1 MSKTLWIMCGPA
13 GAGKTWFAKHKLCN
27 GPGWYYVSR
36 DEVRF
41 SLLKDEDDYF
51 SREDEVFDLFISKI
65 VRGFYEEG
73 VYNIVADATHLSW
86 GSRKK
91 LLNAIKFYM
100 GFRWKDNLFNVGYS
114 QGGQT
119 SLAVV
124 RLITE
129 KYPNIH
135 ITKTFADALKDRA
148 VFTIE
153 YIEEFFQIRA
163 DNIHKVSNR
172 IFGIREEFNK
182 AFPCTA

>member
-1 MSKTLWIMCGPA
+1 MNNKTLWIMCGPA

-100 GFRWKDNLFNVGYS
+100 GFRWKEEEINIIPVVIYS
-114 QGGQT
+114 DYETIVARNKERSGC
-119 SLAVV
+119 ACVP
-124 RLITE
+124 E
-129 KYPNIH
+129 
-135 ITKTFADALKDRA
+135 DALRKMYSSMTDPYRDPY
-148 VFTIE
+148 E
-153 YIEEFFQIRA
+153 YTAIMKV
-163 DNIHKVSNR
+163 DNS
-172 IFGIREEFNK
+172 
-182 AFPCTA
+182 

>member
-100 GFRWKDNLFNVGYS
+100 GFRWKEEEINIIPVVVYSDYETIVARNKERDGRARVPEAALRKMYNSMTDPYKDPYEYTAIMKVDNS
-114 QGGQT
+114 
-119 SLAVV
+119 
-124 RLITE
+124 
-129 KYPNIH
+129 
-135 ITKTFADALKDRA
+135 
-148 VFTIE
+148 
-153 YIEEFFQIRA
+153 
-163 DNIHKVSNR
+163 
-172 IFGIREEFNK
+172 
-182 AFPCTA
+182 

>member
-1 MSKTLWIMCGPA
+1 MDNKTLWIMCGAP
-13 GAGKTWFAKHKLCN
+13 GSGKTWFAKHKLCN

-91 LLNAIKFYM
+91 LLNAIKYYM
-100 GFRWKDNLFNVGYS
+100 GFRWKEEEINIIPVVVYS
-114 QGGQT
+114 DYETIVARNEERSGR
-119 SLAVV
+119 ACVP
-124 RLITE
+124 E
-129 KYPNIH
+129 
-135 ITKTFADALKDRA
+135 DALRKMFKALSDPYRDPYKYTA
-148 VFTIE
+148 IMKV
-153 YIEEFFQIRA
+153 
-163 DNIHKVSNR
+163 DNS
-172 IFGIREEFNK
+172 
-182 AFPCTA
+182 

>member
-1 MSKTLWIMCGPA
+1 MNKTLWIMCGAP
-13 GAGKTWFAKHKLCN
+13 GSGKTWFAKHKLCN

-91 LLNAIKFYM
+91 LFNAIKFYM
-100 GFRWKDNLFNVGYS
+100 GFRWKEEEINVIPVVVYS
-114 QGGQT
+114 DYETIVARNKERDGR
-119 SLAVV
+119 ACVP
-124 RLITE
+124 E
-129 KYPNIH
+129 
-135 ITKTFADALKDRA
+135 DALRKTYNSMTDPYRDSYKYTA
-148 VFTIE
+148 IM
-153 YIEEFFQIRA
+153 
-163 DNIHKVSNR
+163 KVKN
-172 IFGIREEFNK
+172 
-182 AFPCTA
+182 

>member
-1 MSKTLWIMCGPA
+1 MDNKTLWIMCGAP
-13 GAGKTWFAKHKLCN
+13 GSGKTWFAKHKLCN

-100 GFRWKDNLFNVGYS
+100 GFRWKEEEINIIPVVIYS
-114 QGGQT
+114 DYETIVARNKERDGR
-119 SLAVV
+119 ACVP
-124 RLITE
+124 E
-129 KYPNIH
+129 
-135 ITKTFADALKDRA
+135 DALRKMFKALSDPYLDPYKYTA
-148 VFTIE
+148 IMKV
-153 YIEEFFQIRA
+153 
-163 DNIHKVSNR
+163 DNS
-172 IFGIREEFNK
+172 
-182 AFPCTA
+182 

>member
-1 MSKTLWIMCGPA
+1 MKTLYIMCGAPA
-13 GAGKTWFAKHKLCN
+13 SGKTWFAKHNLCN

-41 SLLKDEDDYF
+41 SLLKDGDEYF

-100 GFRWKDNLFNVGYS
+100 GSRWTEEKINIIPVVMYTSYQTIIARNKERIGRACVPEENLEEMYHKMTDPSKDPY
-114 QGGQT
+114 
-119 SLAVV
+119 
-124 RLITE
+124 
-129 KYPNIH
+129 
-135 ITKTFADALKDRA
+135 
-148 VFTIE
+148 E
-153 YIEEFFQIRA
+153 YTAIM
-163 DNIHKVSNR
+163 KVN
-172 IFGIREEFNK
+172 N
-182 AFPCTA
+182 P

>member
-1 MSKTLWIMCGPA
+1 MSKTLWIMCGAP
-13 GAGKTWFAKHKLCN
+13 GSGKTWFAKNKLCD

-51 SREDEVFDLFISKI
+51 SREYEVFDLFISKI

-100 GFRWKDNLFNVGYS
+100 GFRWKEEEINIIPVVVYS
-114 QGGQT
+114 DYET
-119 SLAVV
+119 IVV
-124 RLITE
+124 RNKE
-129 KYPNIH
+129 RDGRARVPE
-135 ITKTFADALKDRA
+135 DALRKMYNSMTDPYRDPYKYTA
-148 VFTIE
+148 IMKV
-153 YIEEFFQIRA
+153 
-163 DNIHKVSNR
+163 DNS
-172 IFGIREEFNK
+172 
-182 AFPCTA
+182 